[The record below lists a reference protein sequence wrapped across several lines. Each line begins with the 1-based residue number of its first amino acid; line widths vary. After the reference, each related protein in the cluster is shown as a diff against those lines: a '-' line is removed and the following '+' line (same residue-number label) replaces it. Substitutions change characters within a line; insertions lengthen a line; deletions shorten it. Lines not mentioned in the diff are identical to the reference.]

1 MHAIDHVVARFPKQ
15 ASIVRRLYLSDE
27 HFRAVCE
34 DYLLCINSLT
44 KFEARPDANSRPEVA
59 EYRQLRQELE
69 LEMATYVKASKV
81 LR

>member
-1 MHAIDHVVARFPKQ
+1 MHAIDHVVAHFPDQ
-15 ASIVRRLYLSDE
+15 ASVVRRLYLSDE

-44 KFEARPDANSRPEVA
+44 KFETRPDARSRPEI
-59 EYRQLRQELE
+59 EDYRQLLQELE
-69 LEMATYVKASKV
+69 LEMATYLNASKN